1 MFDDMLNK
9 GLRKYYD
16 EQELFRPPMRSV
28 GTQTTPHCVFPDEP
42 SSSTTVFVPSP
53 PAHADSDDHGFP
65 RARSDNDSTE
75 ADYSLFE
82 TSC

>member
-1 MFDDMLNK
+1 MLNK

-16 EQELFRPPMRSV
+16 DRELWAPPVRSV
-28 GTQTTPHCVFPDEP
+28 GTQTTPHFVFPDEP
-42 SSSTTVFVPSP
+42 SSSTAVFVPSP
-53 PAHADSDDHGFP
+53 PPPTASDDHGFP

-75 ADYSLFE
+75 ANYSPSE